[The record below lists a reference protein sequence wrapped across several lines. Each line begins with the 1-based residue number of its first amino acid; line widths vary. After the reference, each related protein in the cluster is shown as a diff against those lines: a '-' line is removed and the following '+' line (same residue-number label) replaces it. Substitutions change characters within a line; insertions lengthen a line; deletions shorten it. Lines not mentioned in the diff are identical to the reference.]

1 MVGSLGFCGMILVV
15 TEGALLKERNPIR
28 EDPVVRPWARLLPG
42 SVPALGLGSR
52 RSVATSPERIE
63 EAQCSLPP

>member
-1 MVGSLGFCGMILVV
+1 MILVV
-15 TEGALLKERNPIR
+15 TEGALLKRESNPIR

-52 RSVATSPERIE
+52 RSCATSPDRWMEKRR
-63 EAQCSLPP
+63 ASSSTAGDRR